1 MSGTTEN
8 QDLEFTRDLRK
19 RLIADMTKD
28 KLPTDNRDRI
38 TLLTALN
45 DMDRS
50 ALAVMK
56 IKSDEGIG
64 NKAAEAQAII
74 AAMLTHPDI
83 KKIGRAEVIEG
94 STRVIEDLPEG
105 VGVVDVLPDEL
116 STNHVTEGYE
126 DFRKR
131 VG

>member
-1 MSGTTEN
+1 MSGTTES

-19 RLIADMTKD
+19 RLISDMTKD
-28 KLPTDNRDRI
+28 NLPTDNRDRI
-38 TLLTALN
+38 TLLAALN

-83 KKIGRAEVIEG
+83 KKIGRAEVIDG
-94 STRVIEDLPEG
+94 ATRVVDDLPEG

-126 DFRKR
+126 DFMKR
-131 VG
+131 TG